1 MIEGDASAGG
11 YTHILP
17 GRWTPRSV
25 GRACKCI
32 CVCVCMCAGRLLV
45 NARVLQSPEDGRWPW
60 RGREER
66 RKKEERGMQPEG
78 L

>member
-32 CVCVCMCAGRLLV
+32 CVCVHVCRSLTRKREGITEPR
-45 NARVLQSPEDGRWPW
+45 RW
-60 RGREER
+60 
-66 RKKEERGMQPEG
+66 
-78 L
+78 

>member
-25 GRACKCI
+25 GQACKRM
-32 CVCVCMCAGRLLV
+32 CVRVYVCRSLTRKREGITGPR
-45 NARVLQSPEDGRWPW
+45 RW
-60 RGREER
+60 
-66 RKKEERGMQPEG
+66 
-78 L
+78 

>member
-32 CVCVCMCAGRLLV
+32 CVCVHVCRSLTRKREGITEPR
-45 NARVLQSPEDGRWPW
+45 RWPW

>member
-25 GRACKCI
+25 GRACKRM
-32 CVCVCMCAGRLLV
+32 CVRVYVYVIVKESTYHPTTDHHRLDMV
-45 NARVLQSPEDGRWPW
+45 SF
-60 RGREER
+60 
-66 RKKEERGMQPEG
+66 
-78 L
+78 

>member
-32 CVCVCMCAGRLLV
+32 CVCVCVHVCRSLTRKREGITEPR
-45 NARVLQSPEDGRWPW
+45 RW
-60 RGREER
+60 
-66 RKKEERGMQPEG
+66 
-78 L
+78 